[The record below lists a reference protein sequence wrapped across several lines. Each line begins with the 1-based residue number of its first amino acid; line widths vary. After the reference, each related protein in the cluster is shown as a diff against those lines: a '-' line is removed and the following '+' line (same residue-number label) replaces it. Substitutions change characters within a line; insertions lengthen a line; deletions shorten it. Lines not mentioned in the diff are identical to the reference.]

1 MASVL
6 AWLDHDS
13 RAQEATLRLLAL
25 FREKE
30 SRDEL
35 GIGAI
40 RDSIAEQLFPGTSTI
55 QTRLRYMLFVPW
67 LYQSLEEKRIPAKN
81 FARQA
86 DLLERKLLAH
96 LHTAEDSSGAFG
108 KHSGNN
114 LKRLPST
121 VYWAGLGRWGIRL
134 GDASQESYHQH
145 IDVFYQ
151 QRQRIAHKEKTE
163 RDRGDD
169 VDFNLRNAA
178 CFWHPGLPCP
188 PEEFPEISSF
198 TLTRD
203 EALFIRDQ
211 IRLNCE
217 GSLLAWLA
225 LNGKTVDATL
235 PWAHPDFQQFPAP
248 IRELLH
254 HARLFSEIVHV
265 AALSYNLQL
274 AEKKNNSE
282 LIDAYRQRFNQW
294 QASAPLKE
302 IRGWNINHFWQQV
315 ERPGYTITL
324 KTRLFI
330 EKLIQQILRS
340 PDSLITGDG
349 RKLIQTREM
358 ALKGVRSRFTNP
370 RALEQWGGHA
380 GTGRLIYRWNN
391 ARILLKDLYAGIE
404 AQDNVKP

>member
-13 RAQEATLRLLAL
+13 RAQEATMRLLAL

-40 RDSIAEQLFPGTSTI
+40 RDSIADQLFPGTSTI

-96 LHTAEDSSGAFG
+96 LRTAENSSGAFG

-114 LKRLPST
+114 LKRLPSA
-121 VYWAGLGRWGIRL
+121 VYWAGLGRWGIRQ
-134 GDASQESYHQH
+134 GEASQESYHQR
-145 IDVFYQ
+145 IEEFYQ
-151 QRQRIAHKEKTE
+151 QRQRIAHKEKNE
-163 RDRGDD
+163 KDRGDD

-178 CFWHPGLPCP
+178 CFWHPGLPGAP
-188 PEEFPEISSF
+188 TEFPEISSF

-225 LNGKTVDATL
+225 LNSKTADADP
-235 PWAHPDFQQFPAP
+235 PWAHPDLLQFPAK

-254 HARLFSEIVHV
+254 HARLFSEIIHV

-274 AEKKNNSE
+274 AEKKNNSA
-282 LIDAYRQRFNQW
+282 LIDAYWQRYTQW

-302 IRGWNINHFWQQV
+302 IRGWDINAFWQQV
-315 ERPGYTITL
+315 ARPGYTITL

-330 EKLIQQILRS
+330 EKLVQHILRS
-340 PDSLITGDG
+340 PDSLMTGDG
-349 RKLIQTREM
+349 RKLIQLREM
-358 ALKGVRSRFTNP
+358 ELKGVRSRFTNP

-391 ARILLKDLYAGIE
+391 ARILLKDLWAGIE
-404 AQDNVKP
+404 AQDDVKP